1 MRFLKFLKKPSK
13 HFWGKSR
20 EILENLFTFSWN
32 SRNFWTFHSRKSG
45 DAFWNQ
51 LPKWFHTFVNSSIYS
66 PEFPQMSPQ
75 LENKLQCFP
84 KFTRHKMYENLN
96 PKIPL
101 TFSVVFSSSFFQ
113 RFLLLSFPIFS
124 LDLLGA
130 KVWRILLTLFK
141 NFSSNIFLRSYYLK
155 LFSWISRN
163 ISPIGE

>member
-1 MRFLKFLKKPSK
+1 MCQFQCCKLPKKSIHPVNIFGEILEKFWRIFTL
-13 HFWGKSR
+13 SR
-20 EILENLFTFSWN
+20 EILETIERSIQE
-32 SRNFWTFHSRKSG
+32 K
-45 DAFWNQ
+45 

-124 LDLLGA
+124 LELLGA

-155 LFSWISRN
+155 LFS
-163 ISPIGE
+163 